1 MKTTPNEIAAFIG
14 TAESCTESPRI
25 LGKDNRLLL
34 QVRSWSAIKS
44 LHPNDADA
52 MEFQDALQKFICEA
66 INEKIE
72 RIQKGGSNEQSK

>member
-1 MKTTPNEIAAFIG
+1 MKTTKKEIADFIG
-14 TAESCTESPRI
+14 IAETCTESTRI
-25 LGKDNRLLL
+25 FGGKDRLLL
-34 QVRSWSAIKS
+34 QIRSWSVIKS

-52 MEFQDALQKFICEA
+52 IEFQDALQAFICEA